1 MEMDRIRNLMG
12 LPGGMVKDQPLTQLL
27 EDPQANRKFEYD
39 FAKTRLALAD
49 KGVIHNDLNLY
60 NAGRRSDHIG
70 YDPVSGKM
78 QIIDY
83 GVTKI
88 YDHAANLH
96 SHNNNLNLQK
106 ETYEKKTP
114 GEKVKH
120 FLDHKLDAIVDGMY
134 AVGNKE
140 EADIFKGLYKET
152 VQKDLN
158 QANDLIN
165 QGQGIINRHSRED
178 TDQQR
183 KYMNGYDFLKTKV
196 NGGKRK

>member
-1 MEMDRIRNLMG
+1 MEMDRVRNLMG
-12 LPGGMVKDQPLTQLL
+12 LQGMVKDQPLARLL

-49 KGVIHNDLNLY
+49 KGVIHNDLNY
-60 NAGRRSDHIG
+60 YGAGYRSDHIG
-70 YDPVSGKM
+70 YDPVTGKM

-106 ETYEKKTP
+106 ETYEKKTRR
-114 GEKVKH
+114 KSKT

-158 QANDLIN
+158 LANDLIN

-178 TDQQR
+178 YR
-183 KYMNGYDFLKTKV
+183 STK
-196 NGGKRK
+196 KIHEWL